1 MYTFVNVFLVIL
13 TTIACTIFF
22 KVFINLVSMYYE
34 TLLLHEAI
42 RLLLISIRQS
52 RQHTQQSLS
61 IESGISRQ
69 FISQMECG
77 KRVPSL
83 DTLSQLSIALKTN
96 ISSLMAELDRI
107 YQHLVW
113 QQNPKNAENALSD
126 MQNAAESV
134 YPSLEY
140 IRNAKGFHQ
149 P

>member
-1 MYTFVNVFLVIL
+1 
-13 TTIACTIFF
+13 
-22 KVFINLVSMYYE
+22 
-34 TLLLHEAI
+34 
-42 RLLLISIRQS
+42 
-52 RQHTQQSLS
+52 
-61 IESGISRQ
+61 
-69 FISQMECG
+69 
-77 KRVPSL
+77 
-83 DTLSQLSIALKTN
+83 
-96 ISSLMAELDRI
+96 MAELDRI